1 MSTTSAIT
9 HNTIVQ
15 IIGKVISTLL
25 GLVAFSIMAHYLGLE
40 KFGWYITAT
49 TYLQFAGILIDFGI
63 TVVTAQMLSEPSFEK
78 STLFKNLFTFRL
90 ITAIICFT
98 IAPMISLLFPY
109 PLEIK
114 IAIFIC
120 SLSFFCP
127 TMNQVFVGFLQT
139 RLKMYLMVAGEI
151 LGRVVLV
158 TGLLLLVLNHSNF
171 LPFMWAI
178 VLGALAYTSVLWV
191 SVSRMT
197 PVALAFDKNIWIAII
212 KKMWPITLAV
222 MFNAVYLKSDTVI
235 LSFLRPQTEVGI
247 YGAAYRVIEIYAQV
261 AMLIM
266 GLFLPLLAFNWSRGI
281 KEEFKQYYQMSFDL
295 IMIVAWPVLVF
306 TIIFGT
312 QIMTLIAGD
321 QFATSG
327 TPLKILSLAVFGLYL
342 GAIFGHTAIAINRQR
357 QTMWIYLSTAV
368 ITLFGYLIFIPR
380 FGLYGAA
387 WMTVFSEVYTGL
399 MLFFLVHRYSQTT
412 LSYKNFGKIIIA
424 GLILSLCLWPIRNF
438 PIFLPIILAP
448 ILYLIII
455 IGLKIVSK
463 ETIATIV
470 NLKKTT

>member
-1 MSTTSAIT
+1 MSTTRSIA

-63 TVVTAQMLSEPSFEK
+63 TVVTAQMLSEPLFEK
-78 STLFKNLFTFRL
+78 ETLFKNLFTFRL
-90 ITAIICFT
+90 ASAVICFT
-98 IAPMISLLFPY
+98 IAPIISLLFPY
-109 PLEIK
+109 PPEVK

-139 RLKMYLMVAGEI
+139 RLKMYLMVMGEI
-151 LGRVVLV
+151 LGRIILV
-158 TGLLLLVLNHSNF
+158 AGLLLLVIGHSGF

-178 VLGALAYTSVLWV
+178 VLGAVAYTCVLWI
-191 SVSRMT
+191 SVSRLT
-197 PVALAFDKNIWIAII
+197 PIALALDKNIWAVII
-212 KKMWPITLAV
+212 KKMWPIAMAV
-222 MFNAVYLKSDTVI
+222 MFNAVYLKGDTVI

-261 AMLIM
+261 AMLVM
-266 GLFLPLLAFNWSRGI
+266 GLFLPLLTFNWSRGI
-281 KEEFKQYYQMSFDL
+281 KEEFKKYYQMSFDL
-295 IMIVAWPVLVF
+295 IMVVAWPVLIF
-306 TIIFGT
+306 TVLLGT

-321 QFATSG
+321 QFVGSG
-327 TPLKILSLAVFGLYL
+327 APLKILALAVFGVYL
-342 GAIFGHTAIAINRQR
+342 GAIFGHAAIALNRQK
-357 QTMWIYLSTAV
+357 QTMWVYLSTAV
-368 ITLFGYLIFIPR
+368 ITLVGYLIFIPR

-399 MLFFLVHRYSQTT
+399 MLFFLVRHYSQTA

-424 GLILSLCLWPIRNF
+424 GLILGLCLWPIRNL
-438 PIFLPIILAP
+438 PVFLPIVLAP
-448 ILYLIII
+448 IFYLIII
-455 IGLKIVSK
+455 IELKIVSR
-463 ETIATIV
+463 ETIVAVI
-470 NLKKTT
+470 NLKKTA